1 MPDHLFASSDDYHY
15 DNSGYYGYV
24 VFNGDERAL
33 NGLRNALGQGRQ
45 SHGLG
50 WYRYGKSFRPAND
63 GRMYDWYIRL
73 HSGGNEKPAAKAV
86 AAFLKRF
93 LKPAQPA
100 ARPEDRTSTQ
110 AQLSE
115 DLQRLQTDIARETAA
130 HQEAFGAHQRLDA
143 LLGKLGRI
151 DIRFSEDL
159 ENLRRDLQDI
169 ADTWRADQWS
179 NLNLGSIIRALDEVN
194 LRLTEDL
201 TRLQRDYNDIT
212 SAHADTLRAQGE
224 LAQVL
229 ERLKEHDR
237 HISEDLARLQQDVQR
252 LAERDSQDGEID
264 GREELLT
271 RFDALGKSLDERI
284 GELERAVQS
293 GTAAQAKLEEMR
305 LQRDRAEQAKEL
317 AENAL
322 SEAESALETKQGEL
336 IALQSEGPGDQFWH
350 QNYNE
355 LETRFQNF
363 KKKNKSLE
371 DDAKDRE
378 RELKKIEQERD
389 NYFSQFLEAN
399 KRVGE
404 LQKAVDEKQLPGFPA
419 PENASDNHMSIA
431 RVVDVFLPDLDLVQE
446 SWNNLLTMDF
456 RLQEKMLGRLRGIVW
471 DSRTTGAKR
480 VAGAKEWMELR
491 EGDWRIYYC
500 RKRDQ
505 SVAPWHRAVILIG
518 RKTEQEKSDIP
529 WLKANPAKSFF
540 E

>member
-45 SHGLG
+45 THGLG

-252 LAERDSQDGEID
+252 LAERDSLDSDMDSQAS
-264 GREELLT
+264 LLT
-271 RFDALGKSLDERI
+271 RFDDLEQRLGERI
-284 GELERAVQS
+284 NKMSEAVAVGTASQAELEDMREALQESQAARA
-293 GTAAQAKLEEMR
+293 AANAENDSLREIIESKQPSAIEGLNEENRDLKKALRKSREEQKATVSDLRKQLHQQKQEGRKAAENLNYWKQQHEDVAEALQKLKETVDGSDDQKTEFAPADDRVSSDELEEILDGAFPGLR
-305 LQRDRAEQAKEL
+305 LVRG
-317 AENAL
+317 
-322 SEAESALETKQGEL
+322 SMETL
-336 IALQSEGPGDQFWH
+336 H
-350 QNYNE
+350 
-355 LETRFQNF
+355 
-363 KKKNKSLE
+363 
-371 DDAKDRE
+371 RE
-378 RELKKIEQERD
+378 IQ
-389 NYFSQFLEAN
+389 N
-399 KRVGE
+399 KRSVMALLHRIVNDRKFNGRNAIRGGKRHTKWRE
-404 LQKAVDEKQLPGFPA
+404 DRFDEEWRAYFCKESSLLGDKVVVLLGDKNNQRQDIEWLVRNP
-419 PENASDNHMSIA
+419 PETC
-431 RVVDVFLPDLDLVQE
+431 L
-446 SWNNLLTMDF
+446 
-456 RLQEKMLGRLRGIVW
+456 
-471 DSRTTGAKR
+471 
-480 VAGAKEWMELR
+480 
-491 EGDWRIYYC
+491 
-500 RKRDQ
+500 
-505 SVAPWHRAVILIG
+505 
-518 RKTEQEKSDIP
+518 
-529 WLKANPAKSFF
+529 
-540 E
+540 